1 MGNMRRLPPSSTR
14 VAAVA
19 GTRFQGQD
27 AGVRNLMLV
36 VLVGC
41 DGSLVHID
49 VDGKAQTEV
58 EAGTLVEELLVD
70 FGFGEFVEM
79 DLTTAQ
85 ELRDQGVEPGDIVSV
100 EMTLFTLEAVDG
112 QGDLSFLESM
122 TLSATAP
129 DLDAVEIATCA
140 DFPTGEPLVNFVL
153 SGSDFAP
160 HLVSK
165 EMSLVV
171 DITGRRPDVDTT
183 VEASFIVDVGVTA
196 QGVANAAGEGD

>member
-1 MGNMRRLPPSSTR
+1 M
-14 VAAVA
+14 
-19 GTRFQGQD
+19 Q
-27 AGVRNLMLV
+27 NLL
-36 VLVGC
+36 LFGLIGC

-49 VDGKAQTEV
+49 VDGSAKTVV

-100 EMTLFTLEAVDG
+100 EMTAFTLEALDG
-112 QGDLSFLESM
+112 QGDLSFLQSM
-122 TLSATAP
+122 TLTATAP
-129 DLDAVEIATCA
+129 DLDPVDIATC
-140 DFPTGEPLVNFVL
+140 DSFPAGESFVAFELTGA
-153 SGSDFAP
+153 DFAP

-171 DITGRRPDVDTT
+171 DITGRRPAADTT

-196 QGVANAAGEGD
+196 QGVANAADEGN